1 MDGLSLAAFNEVD
14 SGLDTII
21 TKTGARGEALDDM
34 TGILERITT
43 SISTFFETAGT
54 AIGEVNTSFGVTG
67 NQLEDLST
75 MFIKFAELNNTDV
88 SNAVDITQKVMTAF
102 GLTTDDV
109 GGLRFTGG
117 KGHEYQGN
125 NLWSI
130 GPYQHEHDNVKLSF
144 GGVGND
150 IYYKSSKLR
159 YSLWTAM
166 TNALSDV
173 RYKTNIKKSD
183 VNCLDIVNN
192 INFYSFDWAK
202 GKDPCKKK
210 EPFKVGM
217 IAQEVESIDK
227 DFVYDN
233 DGVVKFVDTYR
244 MLNVALKSIQELSV
258 KVDRLECELEGKG
271 A

>member
-1 MDGLSLAAFNEVD
+1 MDGLSLAAFNEVY

-21 TKTGARGEALDDM
+21 TKTGASGEALDDT

-43 SISTFFETAGT
+43 SISIFFETAGT

-67 NQLEDLST
+67 SQLEDLST

-88 SNAVDITQKVMTAF
+88 SNAVDSTQKVMTAF

-109 GGLRFTGG
+109 GGLRFTKDHDGD
-117 KGHEYQGN
+117 N
-125 NLWSI
+125 NLWCI
-130 GPYQHEHDNVKLSF
+130 GSFQSEHKSVRLEF
-144 GGVGND
+144 GGGGND
-150 IYYKSSKLR
+150 IYYKSSNLR

-233 DGVVKFVDTYR
+233 DGVKFVDTYR
-244 MLNVALKSIQELSV
+244 MLNVALKSIQELSG
-258 KVDRLECELEGKG
+258 KVDRLERELEGKG